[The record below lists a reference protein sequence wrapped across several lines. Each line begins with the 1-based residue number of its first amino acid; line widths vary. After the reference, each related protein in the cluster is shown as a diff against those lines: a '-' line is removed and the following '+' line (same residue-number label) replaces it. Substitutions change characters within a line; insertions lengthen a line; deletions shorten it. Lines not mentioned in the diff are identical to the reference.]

1 MLKAAWEKDD
11 QISLVALD
19 RSGNVLS
26 NDVFSATG
34 SGSSTQFSG
43 SYSNPDEAASVA
55 VFYPALTEGDG
66 SDSTPWY
73 SKFYD
78 SNQSFGTL
86 CDLKKNNN
94 TITWGSASQLQPKN
108 ADPSFLKNMVVMR
121 GEVSDITSLV
131 SGKASATIKNCCYV
145 IKMNI
150 KMPST
155 FSNAQQITLKASAT
169 ISHYGW
175 TYAKSNFGIRNGN
188 TANTISIGLGKELA
202 EDTQMGTGFPIDDS
216 ITAYLVGYTACS
228 LNLTSGQTL
237 TVSIDNKSEYT
248 KKQTLTSKITLEP
261 GKMYRMNIDMT
272 KK

>member
-1 MLKAAWEKDD
+1 
-11 QISLVALD
+11 
-19 RSGNVLS
+19 
-26 NDVFSATG
+26 
-34 SGSSTQFSG
+34 
-43 SYSNPDEAASVA
+43 
-55 VFYPALTEGDG
+55 
-66 SDSTPWY
+66 
-73 SKFYD
+73 
-78 SNQSFGTL
+78 
-86 CDLKKNNN
+86 
-94 TITWGSASQLQPKN
+94 
-108 ADPSFLKNMVVMR
+108 MR

-237 TVSIDNKSEYT
+237 TVSIDNMSQYT
-248 KKQTLTSKITLEP
+248 KTKTLTSDITLEP

-272 KK
+272 K